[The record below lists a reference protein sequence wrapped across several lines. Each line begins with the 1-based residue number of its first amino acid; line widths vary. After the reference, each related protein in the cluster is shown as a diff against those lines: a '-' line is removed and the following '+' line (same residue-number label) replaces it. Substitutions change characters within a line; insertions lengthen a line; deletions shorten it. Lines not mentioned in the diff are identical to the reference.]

1 MALHMLMLRQLVGV
15 FVLAQTK
22 AAGPVYTQSITTPS
36 GIVQM
41 QTSAQQLVR
50 DGKPDIWLVGAVH
63 VGSKDYYS
71 SLQKLLDAQELVLFE
86 GVTKAGQKDPWKVDQ
101 SKAVG
106 GQKPVYKVLSDA
118 LGLEFQLNSIRY
130 DKPNWKNCDLTWE
143 ELDKVSQG
151 PAGGGKSKGMYGE
164 IKQILDPNSP
174 QAKAFATMM
183 DTATPGTKEALK
195 LIIVKS
201 VASGDLAMDAET
213 ERVVIQARNKVVLDS
228 LGKLIGMDKSPKSI
242 AVFYGAKHLADMET
256 TLVSK
261 YGYHLGKQQWLLAA
275 DADPSKVD
283 ATGKMMLDMLEKQKK
298 GAGKF

>member
-1 MALHMLMLRQLVGV
+1 
-15 FVLAQTK
+15 
-22 AAGPVYTQSITTPS
+22 
-36 GIVQM
+36 M